1 MNLLYD
7 ASLNCHATTYDY
19 RHMYMHWEVLYE
31 QHEEQ
36 TLTPTPW
43 TFLLATDIL
52 NNTHTY
58 INADTTQLFYKYN
71 RSSKTVFSHSEISSS
86 SPLLYIYTNRLS
98 TWNALLEKQ
107 CLSLSNQKLSPSR
120 LHTPL
125 WCQKWLMCYIV
136 LEMTNQPATAVHSC
150 ISITCLLFH
159 VHNTRKKARWIQGA
173 EKWKKVGKAWA
184 QTRYSWTPEGVSQ
197 LIWAIATYYTQLHSK
212 CTRSLCSLGTRSP
225 PLFKVYVW

>member
-1 MNLLYD
+1 MNLSYD

-159 VHNTRKKARWIQGA
+159 VHNTRKRQGEYKVQKN
-173 EKWKKVGKAWA
+173 EKKWERLGHKLDIVGHQRVCPNW
-184 QTRYSWTPEGVSQ
+184 SEQ
-197 LIWAIATYYTQLHSK
+197 LPHTILSYIVNAHDHFV
-212 CTRSLCSLGTRSP
+212 R
-225 PLFKVYVW
+225 